1 MSSPTLQSLDLSKLS
16 YLFYYKGNYSE
27 GPGIFITNILENNIK
42 RSDSQAQLKR
52 VMFLV
57 IEALQNIER
66 YSFSK
71 EDPEDYSLVMR
82 DKHFY
87 YVFTEN
93 LINDKKAKELTERL
107 DSLKKQN
114 SEELS
119 ETYFNQLDSGG
130 ETEKGAGLGLIEIA
144 RKTNNRIFYSVRE
157 KEQNTFV
164 YNLCFALPVGRESE
178 EARPDFEFVQQIC
191 QTLATQYKEDK
202 RTLLYNG
209 DFSNAFLKTLLGMLK
224 IMKDQAKTLNRQT
237 HHILIELIQNINKHG
252 LRVNEKVDAKLLIE
266 WCEPGL
272 KISTW
277 NHISNENS
285 LKFGQKVELLNGCDK
300 AELEKLNQKQ
310 LLDLE
315 ANNGLGLI
323 DIANLIYPQ
332 KIAFAST
339 PKENGSSD
347 LSLSILIAN
356 G

>member
-1 MSSPTLQSLDLSKLS
+1 MSAPSLQSLDLSKLS

-27 GPGIFITNILENNIK
+27 GPGIFITNILENNVK
-42 RSDSQAQLKR
+42 RSDNQGQLKR

-71 EDPEDYSLVMR
+71 EDPEDFSLVMR
-82 DKHFY
+82 DKDFY
-87 YVFTEN
+87 YVYTEN

-114 SEELS
+114 SEELT

-144 RKTNNRIFYSVRE
+144 RKTNNRIFYGVRE
-157 KEQNTFV
+157 KGENTFV
-164 YNLCFALPVGRESE
+164 YNLCFALPIGRDKED
-178 EARPDFEFVQQIC
+178 AKPDFEFIQQIS
-191 QTLATQYKEDK
+191 QTLTIQFKNDK
-202 RTLLYNG
+202 RALLYNG

-224 IMKDQAKTLNRQT
+224 IMKDHAKTLSRLT

-252 LRVNEKVDAKLLIE
+252 LRVNESVDAKLLIE
-266 WCEPGL
+266 WCEEGL
-272 KISTW
+272 KISTR
-277 NHISNENS
+277 NNISTENS
-285 LKFGQKVELLNGCDK
+285 LKFGQKVDLLNSADK
-300 AELEKLNQKQ
+300 AGLERLNQSQ

-323 DIANLIYPQ
+323 DVANLIYPQ
-332 KIAFAST
+332 KIGYASS
-339 PKENGSSD
+339 PKENGSSE
-347 LSLSILIAN
+347 LFLSILIEN